1 MAASHTLQNL
11 YPFSKVTLL
20 PFTIAQVP
28 FLFLL
33 FKSTLITTLLSKPLL
48 EVDPVLLVFHFKT
61 FFACQI
67 PCNRPLWMNRSNDYS
82 DEGEDKGSSFFCV
95 LVLHSIAFLQL
106 LPYILPFRVWQIA
119 AISENF

>member
-20 PFTIAQVP
+20 PFTIAKVP

-61 FFACQI
+61 FFA
-67 PCNRPLWMNRSNDYS
+67 
-82 DEGEDKGSSFFCV
+82 
-95 LVLHSIAFLQL
+95 
-106 LPYILPFRVWQIA
+106 
-119 AISENF
+119 